1 MDAGVPVVVNQVQ
14 FSLLDR
20 RPLNGMVQL
29 AKERGVK
36 VSGECDTTGGGWF
49 IVYIPGCTCT
59 VWHI

>member
-1 MDAGVPVVVNQVQ
+1 MLPPPSPLALLQRIMDAGVPVVVNQVQ

-36 VSGECDTTGGGWF
+36 VGMCGMS
-49 IVYIPGCTCT
+49 
-59 VWHI
+59 